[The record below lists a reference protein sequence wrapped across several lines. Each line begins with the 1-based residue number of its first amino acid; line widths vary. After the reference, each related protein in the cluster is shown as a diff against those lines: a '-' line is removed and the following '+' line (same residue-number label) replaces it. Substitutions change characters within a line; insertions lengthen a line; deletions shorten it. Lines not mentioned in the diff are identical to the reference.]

1 MYSLNRLLFIGSFI
15 TTILILFAISCSDS
29 TKSTPVYTLTTSAQP
44 AEAGTVNPSSAD
56 AEEGNSVQITATPNE
71 HWQFVR
77 WAGDL
82 TGSNQPTV
90 FVYMDRDRDVQAV
103 FEKVEY
109 PLTVTIEGEGNVTQE
124 VISQKVLENDYSHG
138 SVIRLTAV
146 PEFGWEFVEWTG
158 DFTGTDIN
166 IDVPID
172 GPTEMGVVFR
182 LLDFDLTV
190 NIDGGGSVAQEV
202 VVAKTTEYQFGTTV
216 LLTAE
221 PDFGWTFARWE
232 GAEQSTDSQITVLI
246 DSDKTITAVF
256 NRLDFSLTVN
266 IQGNGTVSQQVMPAS
281 TTQYPFETV
290 IQLTAVPE
298 NNWQFN
304 NWTGDLVSAESQ
316 VLVTLNNNKTVNAI
330 FGPAL
335 TITTSSATNITQNS
349 VSVGGTFFNQSGMQ
363 ILDVGICLSA
373 APNVNLETSP
383 NLDCKGVGVANGV
396 YVLSYTELQPNTTY
410 YYRSVV
416 NYLLNGVSRHSFGS
430 EQQFTTAQPLTLP
443 TLGTV
448 NVTSI
453 TANTAVSGG
462 NVTSEGGAT
471 VTSRGVC
478 WSTGQNP
485 AIGSAACSSD
495 GAGLGVFASTL
506 STLAPST
513 TYFVRAYASS
523 AAGTNYG
530 NQVSFTT
537 IAGSTPP
544 PSSPPP
550 STGQIQIAVL
560 FLSSDFTFTSPVD
573 IILNGQRYSYF
584 GRAFSDPIW
593 NVRVYDGS
601 NETRARGHIITLN
614 ESLVSVNFDL
624 AQVKSDGLSR
634 GGFGNFNFKILKRHP
649 ETTLTN
655 LNTDS
660 GSINYWAGVTDETGT
675 LQVFGDSNH
684 PSPTFPYYEFG
695 VTNADIGSSVSVA
708 NWNSTGKFVIV
719 VGEVGNQ

>member
-15 TTILILFAISCSDS
+15 ATILVLFAISCSDS

-103 FEKVEY
+103 FEKVDY

-138 SVIRLTAV
+138 SVIQLTAV

-349 VSVGGTFFNQSGMQ
+349 VSVGGTFINQSGMQ
-363 ILDVGICLSA
+363 ILDVGICLST

-396 YVLSYTELQPNTTY
+396 YILSYTELQPNTTY

-416 NYLLNGVSRHSFGS
+416 NYLLNGVSRHAFGS

-443 TLGTV
+443 TVGTV

-506 STLAPST
+506 TTLAPST

-550 STGQIQIAVL
+550 STGQIQIAVV

-584 GRAFSDPIW
+584 GRTFNDPIW

-601 NETRARGHIITLN
+601 NETRVRGHIITLN

-624 AQVKSDGLSR
+624 AQVKFDGFAR

>member
-1 MYSLNRLLFIGSFI
+1 MYTLNRLHFLIFIIASFVGLFVM
-15 TTILILFAISCSDS
+15 SCSSS
-29 TKSTPVYTLTTSAQP
+29 TKSTPVYTLTTTVEP
-44 AEAGTVNPSSAD
+44 AEAGSVNPSTVE
-56 AEEGNSVQITATPNE
+56 AEENSGVQITATPNE

-82 TGSNQPTV
+82 VGSNQPTV

-103 FEKVEY
+103 FEKVDY
-109 PLTVTIEGEGNVTQE
+109 PLTVTIEGEGTVLQE
-124 VISQKVLENDYSHG
+124 VISQKTIENDYSHG
-138 SVIRLTAV
+138 SVIRLTAE

-166 IDVPID
+166 IYVPID

-190 NIDGGGSVAQEV
+190 NIDGGGSVAQEIV
-202 VVAKTTEYQFGTTV
+202 VDKTTEYQFGTTV
-216 LLTAE
+216 LLTAQA
-221 PDFGWTFARWE
+221 DFGWEFARWE
-232 GAEQSTDSQITVLI
+232 GAVESTDSQVTVLI

-256 NRLDFSLTVN
+256 TRLDFSLTVN

-290 IQLTAVPE
+290 IQLTANPD

-304 NWTGDLVSAESQ
+304 NWTGDVIGADSQ
-316 VLVTLNNNKTVNAI
+316 ILVTLDNNKTVNAI

-349 VSVGGTFFNQSGMQ
+349 VTVGGTFINQSGIQ
-363 ILDVGICLSA
+363 ILDVGICLST

-383 NLDCKGVGVANGV
+383 NLNCKGVGVANGV
-396 YVLSYTELQPNTTY
+396 YAISYSELQPATTY

-416 NYLLNGVSRHSFGS
+416 NYLLNGESRHAFGS

-443 TLGTV
+443 TVGTV

-462 NVTSEGGAT
+462 NVTSQGGAA

-478 WSTGQNP
+478 WSTAQNP
-485 AIGSAACSSD
+485 AIGSGACSSD
-495 GAGLGVFASTL
+495 GAGLGVFTSTL
-506 STLAPST
+506 TTLAPST
-513 TYFVRAYASS
+513 TYFVRSYASS

-537 IAGSTPP
+537 IAGSAPP

-550 STGQIQIAVL
+550 SSGQTQIAVV
-560 FLSSDFTFTSPVD
+560 FLSSNFAFTSPVD

-584 GRAFSDPIW
+584 GRSFSDSIW
-593 NVRVYDGS
+593 NVRVFDGS
-601 NETRARGHIITLN
+601 NETNARGHIITLN
-614 ESLVSVNFDL
+614 ENLVSVNFDES
-624 AQVKSDGLSR
+624 QVKFSGFAR
-634 GGFGNFNFKILKRHP
+634 GGFGNFNYKILKRHP
-649 ETTLTN
+649 STNLTQ

-660 GSINYWAGVTDETGT
+660 GSIHYWAGVVDETGT
-675 LQVFGDSNH
+675 LQVFGDPNH

-695 VTNADIGSSVSVA
+695 VTNANIGASVSVA
-708 NWNSTGKFVIV
+708 NWNSTGKIVII